1 MNIELKKYSSRVNNE
16 IFIFDN
22 YPHTDIPN
30 MTKFLITTVEKLTQK
45 AIYSQMTT
53 DELKNIK
60 KLINEI
66 LKERK

>member
-1 MNIELKKYSSRVNNE
+1 MNI
-16 IFIFDN
+16 
-22 YPHTDIPN
+22 
-30 MTKFLITTVEKLTQK
+30 FLTTTVEKLTQK
-45 AIYSQMTT
+45 AIYSLMTT

>member
-1 MNIELKKYSSRVNNE
+1 
-16 IFIFDN
+16 
-22 YPHTDIPN
+22 